1 MHIMRIDGSLFFGS
15 VAHVENAFDRLR
27 AMYPGQKHLAIL
39 ADGINFVDLQGGE
52 TLAREAKRRRTEG
65 GGRYLINV
73 KAGLWEA
80 LERCG
85 CIDATGG
92 RNVFQAKNAAIRA
105 IYQKLDKSVCAT
117 CPQPIF
123 TECGAGRSE
132 RPASP

>member
-1 MHIMRIDGSLFFGS
+1 MEPIAAPVPAPRSAP
-15 VAHVENAFDRLR
+15 VPV
-27 AMYPGQKHLAIL
+27 
-39 ADGINFVDLQGGE
+39 
-52 TLAREAKRRRTEG
+52 RE
-65 GGRYLINV
+65 V
-73 KAGLWEA
+73 VVVPQA

-92 RNVFQAKNAAIRA
+92 RDVFQAKSAAIRA

-123 TECGAGRSE
+123 TECCAGRPK